1 MISTSQKEHLTY
13 TAIGQVLIIVG
24 AIIVIFSYVVPWFKT
39 IDSRLQAANEV
50 IQDFK
55 TTEANGLSFEQ
66 LSKVLSAMKGKEEL
80 IAIINAAPA
89 NEVRQVI
96 KKEGTDKYLNWL
108 REAISKSDDDRRKLV
123 QIKQKINSILP
134 TLSPMSSNID
144 EENITLKQYIRFIE
158 GSILKEF
165 NFDSNVVLGLQWINY
180 GDGKW
185 AVPKSIGTFDLSFDF
200 DSTNGNILKF
210 LNYINNSGNGE
221 ILSQS
226 GNLTLPEDNPGIM
239 SNPLITIESFSLTDS
254 LDAAKPNEKNS
265 GRTTI
270 RFYVRGS
277 SKDDIVYLSESVKTR
292 KTTLKKKID
301 NTVEQCKVNNVLC
314 GNLDLLISFQSKYN
328 EFLKST
334 EGIVTTWGSDTIEKL
349 SQQVT
354 SLRGLEKELED
365 IAPTINTP
373 TN

>member
-1 MISTSQKEHLTY
+1 
-13 TAIGQVLIIVG
+13 
-24 AIIVIFSYVVPWFKT
+24 
-39 IDSRLQAANEV
+39 
-50 IQDFK
+50 
-55 TTEANGLSFEQ
+55 
-66 LSKVLSAMKGKEEL
+66 
-80 IAIINAAPA
+80 
-89 NEVRQVI
+89 
-96 KKEGTDKYLNWL
+96 
-108 REAISKSDDDRRKLV
+108 
-123 QIKQKINSILP
+123 
-134 TLSPMSSNID
+134 MSSNID

-158 GSILKEF
+158 GSILKKF
-165 NFDSNVVLGLQWINY
+165 NFDSNVVLGLQGINY

-185 AVPKSIGTFDLSFDF
+185 TVPKSIGTFDLSFDF

-226 GNLTLPEDNPGIM
+226 GDLTLPEENPGIM

-254 LDAAKPNEKNS
+254 LDATKPNEENS
-265 GRTTI
+265 GRATI

-292 KTTLKKKID
+292 KATLKKKID

-334 EGIVTTWGSDTIEKL
+334 EGIITTWGSDTIEKL